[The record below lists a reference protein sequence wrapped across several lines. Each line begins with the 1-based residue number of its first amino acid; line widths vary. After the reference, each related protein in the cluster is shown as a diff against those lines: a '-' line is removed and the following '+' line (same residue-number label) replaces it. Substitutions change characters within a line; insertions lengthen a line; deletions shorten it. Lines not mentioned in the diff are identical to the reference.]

1 MSEERKKAQAKPVS
15 KVVPKKRDVEPQKVI
30 TEVKPEHSKVIT
42 EVKKI
47 EININEVEDI
57 KTKRAENKYIKLAVE
72 AKQDERFQ
80 FTSRV
85 KSGEIKFAYVSLE
98 GDKYYHYYQLLKK

>member
-1 MSEERKKAQAKPVS
+1 MSEERKKAQAKPVA
-15 KVVPKKRDVEPQKVI
+15 KVVPKKREPEPQ
-30 TEVKPEHSKVIT
+30 KVIT

-72 AKQDERFQ
+72 AKQDERLQ